1 MVPSGRADRAAPGGP
16 DESAGRPTEG
26 DLVPE
31 PDRGR
36 RYRTTRRVRLGD
48 AGADGRLRLD
58 ALARLLQ
65 DMGTDDFADAG
76 LDPASP
82 FVARRMLVEAAA
94 WPTLGQRLAFTTWCG
109 GLGGRWAERRT
120 TVRAEGGPGRLEV
133 ASLWIFLGT
142 SGRPS
147 RLPDWFAATWGEA
160 ALGRTV
166 SARLTL
172 PGPGPDATDR
182 PWALRA
188 TDLDVLGHVNN
199 AATWQAVEDEAA
211 RRGLV
216 PGRAVLEYGEAIDPD
231 DEVVLRSATDAAG
244 DLRLWLCV
252 GEGVRASAR
261 LTPLAQAGRGPR
273 STR

>member
-1 MVPSGRADRAAPGGP
+1 MVPA
-16 DESAGRPTEG
+16 ELE
-26 DLVPE
+26 LVPE
-31 PDRGR
+31 PERGR
-36 RYRTTRRVRLGD
+36 CYRSRRRVRLGD
-48 AGADGRLRLD
+48 AGVDGRLRLD

-76 LDPASP
+76 LDPSSP
-82 FVARRMLVEAAA
+82 WVARRMYVEASA
-94 WPTLGQRLAFTTWCG
+94 WPTLGQRLALTTWCG

-120 TVRAEGGPGRLEV
+120 TIRAEGGPGRLEV
-133 ASLWIFLGT
+133 ASLWIFLGV

-172 PGPGPDATDR
+172 PGPDADATGR
-182 PWALRA
+182 PWAIRSS
-188 TDLDVLGHVNN
+188 DLDVLGHVNN

-216 PGRAVLEYGEAIDPD
+216 PRTALLEYGEGIDPD
-231 DEVVLRSATDAAG
+231 DDVVLRSSSAASG

-252 GEGVRASAR
+252 GDAVRAAAH
-261 LTPLAQAGRGPR
+261 LTPMVQGERGPR